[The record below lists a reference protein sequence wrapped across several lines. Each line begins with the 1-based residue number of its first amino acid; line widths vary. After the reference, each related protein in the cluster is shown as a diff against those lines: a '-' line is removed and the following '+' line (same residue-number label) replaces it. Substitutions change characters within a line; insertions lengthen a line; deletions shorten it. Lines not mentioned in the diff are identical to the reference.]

1 MKFLVCL
8 FGTLILLFGD
18 RTGACEMDAKTL
30 IQLLN
35 FSQTL
40 IQDGEIQFLYY
51 QKYPTHPDDV
61 GTAKRKLI
69 ALWEE
74 QMRENVPKSQ
84 NPEALRK
91 RLLKRIEDEKKYR
104 DFWDSD
110 ERIIFLESNLV
121 FQKLPGNVKEP
132 WSRYAYR
139 LEENFLFENYPSL
152 EHLRFLCGGGQHHF
166 FSNRSKILM
175 GSPPSQFSNDNHIG
189 YLQRLNEHVPVE
201 VIEATNIPPDLL
213 FNETQSEVRFSENGT
228 SEPTYLITHRTPH
241 DVKIKVYVRIKDG
254 LPEVF
259 QKEFYHR
266 SESPHTDT
274 EGYWLVLLNEYRDF
288 EWIPTLSMTLP
299 KVRDEKEFR
308 ADGFMRRH
316 SILTIKEMD
325 FNLGLPEN
333 FFDWDESEL
342 IDDIGRRKRVRGEV
356 QEDDE
361 SLRKRILAEVRE
373 KEALER
379 QKEKEK

>member
-8 FGTLILLFGD
+8 LGTLILLFGA

-40 IQDGEIQFLYY
+40 IQDGEIQTLWYNNHL
-51 QKYPTHPDDV
+51 THPDDV

-84 NPEALRK
+84 NPEVLRK
-91 RLLKRIEDEKKYR
+91 RLIKHIEDEKKYR
-104 DFWDSD
+104 DFGNSD
-110 ERIIFLESNLV
+110 ERFVFIESNFV
-121 FQKLPGNVKEP
+121 FQKLPGNAKEP
-132 WSRYAYR
+132 LPQYAYR
-139 LEENFLFENYPSL
+139 CEDNFLFENYPSL
-152 EHLRFLCGGGQHHF
+152 EHLRFFLGGGQHHF
-166 FSNRSKILM
+166 FSNRSKNLM
-175 GSPPSQFSNDNHIG
+175 GSPPNPFSKNNHIG
-189 YLQRLNEHVPVE
+189 YFEHLKKQGSVN
-201 VIEATNIPPDLL
+201 ILEATKIPPGLL
-213 FNETQSEVRFSENGT
+213 LNETQSEVRFLEDGT

-241 DVKIKVYVRIKDG
+241 DVKMKIYVRIQES

-259 QKEFYHR
+259 RQEIYLR
-266 SESPHTDT
+266 SESPHADT
-274 EGYWLVLLNEYRDF
+274 EGYWLVLLKEYRDF

-316 SILTIKEMD
+316 TIYTIKEMD

-342 IDDIGRRKRVRGEV
+342 TDDIGRRKRIRGEV
-356 QEDDE
+356 QEDDK
-361 SLRKRILAEVRE
+361 SLRKRILREVQE
-373 KEALER
+373 KETLEK
-379 QKEKEK
+379 QKNEK

>member
-8 FGTLILLFGD
+8 LGTSILLFGA

-40 IQDGEIQFLYY
+40 IQNGEIQFLYY
-51 QKYPTHPDDV
+51 NKYPTHPDDI

-84 NPEALRK
+84 NPEVLRK
-91 RLLKRIEDEKKYR
+91 RLLRRIENEKKYR
-104 DFWDSD
+104 DFGDSD
-110 ERIIFLESNLV
+110 ENIIFIESNLV
-121 FQKLPGNVKEP
+121 FQRIPGNLKEP
-132 WSRYAYR
+132 WSQYAYR
-139 LEENFLFENYPSL
+139 LEDNFLFENYPSL
-152 EHLRFLCGGGQHHF
+152 EHLRFFVGCEQHHF

-175 GSPPSQFSNDNHIG
+175 GSSPNQFRNDNHIG
-189 YLQRLNEHVPVE
+189 YLQRLNKHVPGK
-201 VIEATNIPPDLL
+201 VIRATNIPPGFLL
-213 FNETQSEVRFSENGT
+213 NETQSEVRFLENGT
-228 SEPTYLITHRTPH
+228 SELSYLITHRPPH
-241 DVKIKVYVRIKDG
+241 DVKIKIYVRIKDG

-259 QKEFYHR
+259 RQEAYYR
-266 SESPHTDT
+266 SESPLADT

-288 EWIPTLSMTLP
+288 EWIPTLSITLP
-299 KVRDEKEFR
+299 KVREEKEFR

-316 SILTIKEMD
+316 SILTIKEMN
-325 FNLGLPEN
+325 FNLGFPTN

-342 IDDIGRRKRVRGEV
+342 TDENGRRKRIRGDVKKE
-356 QEDDE
+356 E
-361 SLRKRILAEVRE
+361 SQATE
-373 KEALER
+373 K
-379 QKEKEK
+379 